1 MTYIQQG
8 VIINFAEQLLSEKE
22 VLGLAASRNEQA
34 AKTRKK
40 LVETAKRAF
49 SEKGYKGTSIRA
61 LSKSIGVSESL
72 LYHYFPN
79 GKRELL
85 AEVIQNE
92 LPALKKDMY
101 GNDFFGA
108 YDNLQITDAVEH
120 FFFELND
127 FINEHIDIIRISLL
141 EKEVRDYLI
150 HNEMSKY
157 LQVAEEAFEV
167 FFEKR
172 KAKGEI
178 DCSDC
183 KAVAM
188 MAKAMML
195 NNVLFS
201 VLGISIPNEIPIDR
215 RKEVMSEILK
225 VRKEVN

>member
-1 MTYIQQG
+1 M
-8 VIINFAEQLLSEKE
+8 
-22 VLGLAASRNEQA
+22 AASRNEQA
-34 AKTRKK
+34 AETRKK
-40 LVETAKRAF
+40 LIETAKKSF
-49 SEKGYKGTSIRA
+49 SENGYKGTSIRA
-61 LSKSIGVSESL
+61 LSKSMRVSESL

-92 LPALKKDMY
+92 LPALEKDMY
-101 GNDFFGA
+101 GSGFFGA
-108 YDNLQITDAVEH
+108 YDNLPITDAIDH
-120 FFFELND
+120 FFFELTD

-141 EKEVRDYLI
+141 EKEVRDYLL
-150 HNEMSKY
+150 HNEMSRY
-157 LQVAEEAFEV
+157 LQAAEEAFEA

-178 DCSDC
+178 ECSDC

-201 VLGISIPNEIPIDR
+201 VLGISIPNEIPDDK
-215 RKEVMSEILK
+215 RKEVISEILK